1 MKISVISII
10 ESTTVDG
17 TGLRTTV
24 YCAGCG
30 HRCKGCHNPQSWDIN
45 SGEMTDVDAL
55 AERLLATDEDITFSG
70 GDPMFQA
77 EAFAELASKIK
88 SQSNRNI
95 WCYTGYRFEQ
105 LLKNPKAMALLQNID
120 VLVDGQFEL
129 ALRDENLLFRGSSNQ
144 RLIDVQK
151 SLAKGEAV
159 IHEPMNLLSPLLKKF
174 IMQIKN

>member
-10 ESTTVDG
+10 ESTSVDG
-17 TGLRTTV
+17 QGLRTTV

-45 SGEMTDVDAL
+45 SGIMTDVDVL
-55 AERLLATDEDITFSG
+55 ADRLLATGEDITFSG

-88 SQSNRNI
+88 TQSNRNI
-95 WCYTGYRFEQ
+95 WCYTGYRIEQ
-105 LLKNPKAMALLQNID
+105 LLKNHKAMALLKNID

-129 ALRDENLLFRGSSNQ
+129 ALRDENLIFRGSSNQ

-151 SLAKGEAV
+151 SLAKGEV
-159 IHEPMNLLSPLLKKF
+159 VLYEPMNLLSPLLMKYT
-174 IMQIKN
+174 IKS

>member
-1 MKISVISII
+1 MEISVISIV
-10 ESTTVDG
+10 ESTSVDG
-17 TGLRTTV
+17 PGLRTTV

-45 SGEMTDVDAL
+45 SGIMTDVDVL
-55 AERLLATDEDITFSG
+55 ADRLLATGEDITFSG

-88 SQSNRNI
+88 TQSNRNI
-95 WCYTGYRFEQ
+95 WCYTGYRIEQ
-105 LLKNPKAMALLQNID
+105 LLKNHKAMALLKNID

-129 ALRDENLLFRGSSNQ
+129 ALRDENLIFRGSSNQ

-151 SLAKGEAV
+151 SLAKGEV
-159 IHEPMNLLSPLLKKF
+159 VLYEPMNLLSPLLMKYT
-174 IMQIKN
+174 IKS

>member
-10 ESTTVDG
+10 ESTSVDG
-17 TGLRTTV
+17 QGLRTTV

-45 SGEMTDVDAL
+45 SGIMTDVDVL
-55 AERLLATDEDITFSG
+55 ADRLLATGEDITFSG

-88 SQSNRNI
+88 TQSNRNI
-95 WCYTGYRFEQ
+95 WCYTGYRIEQ
-105 LLKNPKAMALLQNID
+105 LLKNPKAMALLKNID

-151 SLAKGEAV
+151 SLAKGEV
-159 IHEPMNLLSPLLKKF
+159 VLYEPMNLLSPLLMKYT
-174 IMQIKN
+174 IKS

>member
-10 ESTTVDG
+10 ESTSVDG
-17 TGLRTTV
+17 PGLRTTV

-45 SGEMTDVDAL
+45 SGIMTDVDVL
-55 AERLLATDEDITFSG
+55 ADRLLATGEDITFSG

-88 SQSNRNI
+88 MQSNRNI
-95 WCYTGYRFEQ
+95 WCYTGYRIEQ
-105 LLKNPKAMALLQNID
+105 LLKNPKAMTLLKNID

-151 SLAKGEAV
+151 SLAKGEV
-159 IHEPMNLLSPLLKKF
+159 VLYEPMNLLSPLLMKYT
-174 IMQIKN
+174 IKS

>member
-1 MKISVISII
+1 MEISVISIV
-10 ESTTVDG
+10 ESTSVDG
-17 TGLRTTV
+17 PGLRTTV

-45 SGEMTDVDAL
+45 SGTLTDITAL
-55 AERLLATDEDITFSG
+55 ADRLLATGEDITFSG

-77 EAFAELASKIK
+77 EAFGELAAIIISK
-88 SQSNRNI
+88 SNRNI
-95 WCYTGYRFEQ
+95 WCYTVFRIEQ
-105 LLKNPKAMALLQNID
+105 LLKNQKTLALLKNID

-151 SLAKGEAV
+151 TLERGEIV
-159 IHEPMNLLSPLLKKF
+159 MYEPMNLLSPLLMKYK
-174 IMQIKN
+174 INA